1 MEIHLL
7 YDKDDILYLI
17 FYIIKNFSLIR
28 FVLRILLLFIGFYSY
43 FFSFFFLDMNEI
55 LLEWEVISINSTNVH
70 LIFIIDNISVFFLF
84 LVILISGRVMI
95 FRTSYMISEKFFS
108 RFIILVFFFILSIFL
123 LILSPNLISL
133 LLGWDGLGVTSY
145 LLVIFYQSNKSYN
158 AGILTAITNRLGDV
172 GLLISISLILY
183 LGSWNYIYIESF
195 SNIISNMLV
204 FIIIISA
211 CTKRA
216 QIPFSA
222 WLPAAIAAPTPVSAL
237 VHSSTLVTAGVYL
250 LIRINL
256 IIIEMNISY
265 LLLLIG
271 IITIIIA
278 GITAI
283 IEIDIKKII
292 ALSTLRQLGIIIL
305 ILGLGNPILSF
316 FHLLSHA
323 FFKAILFMCAG
334 MIIHNIKD
342 YQDIRKIGM
351 GYSNLNFCISIIL
364 IANISLC
371 GLPFLRGFYSKDLII
386 EILIIKGKNIF
397 LFFFIMFGTIL
408 TVLYS
413 CRLRFLVSLNF
424 IKSEPL
430 FLISENS
437 IFIILGI
444 VFLLPF
450 SIIGGIIILWN
461 LINIRK
467 LIFLPFWMK
476 IFVPVIIIFSVIL
489 FNFIFR
495 NLLKYYNDIYIWFFS
510 NIWFLPISINVRLTK
525 LNLNI
530 SMYFF
535 KFVEIRWSEIFIF
548 NYIRGLYNNSYVS
561 KFLDYLRYIYIIQ
574 VIEIFILV
582 FIYLIIV
589 R

>member
-1 MEIHLL
+1 
-7 YDKDDILYLI
+7 
-17 FYIIKNFSLIR
+17 
-28 FVLRILLLFIGFYSY
+28 
-43 FFSFFFLDMNEI
+43 MNEI
-55 LLEWEVISINSTNVH
+55 LVEWEVISINSTNVH

>member
-1 MEIHLL
+1 
-7 YDKDDILYLI
+7 
-17 FYIIKNFSLIR
+17 
-28 FVLRILLLFIGFYSY
+28 LRILLLFIGFYSY
-43 FFSFFFLDMNEI
+43 FISFFFLDMNEI
-55 LLEWEVISINSTNVH
+55 LVEWEVISINSTNVH

-351 GYSNLNFCISIIL
+351 GYNNLNFCISIIL

>member
-1 MEIHLL
+1 MIRMT
-7 YDKDDILYLI
+7 YYIWY
-17 FYIIKNFSLIR
+17 FIIKNFSLIR

-43 FFSFFFLDMNEI
+43 FISFFFLDMNEI
-55 LLEWEVISINSTNVH
+55 LVEWEVISINSTNVH

-108 RFIILVFFFILSIFL
+108 RFIMLVFFFILSIFL

>member
-1 MEIHLL
+1 
-7 YDKDDILYLI
+7 
-17 FYIIKNFSLIR
+17 
-28 FVLRILLLFIGFYSY
+28 
-43 FFSFFFLDMNEI
+43 
-55 LLEWEVISINSTNVH
+55 
-70 LIFIIDNISVFFLF
+70 
-84 LVILISGRVMI
+84 
-95 FRTSYMISEKFFS
+95 
-108 RFIILVFFFILSIFL
+108 
-123 LILSPNLISL
+123 
-133 LLGWDGLGVTSY
+133 
-145 LLVIFYQSNKSYN
+145 
-158 AGILTAITNRLGDV
+158 
-172 GLLISISLILY
+172 
-183 LGSWNYIYIESF
+183 
-195 SNIISNMLV
+195 
-204 FIIIISA
+204 
-211 CTKRA
+211 
-216 QIPFSA
+216 
-222 WLPAAIAAPTPVSAL
+222 
-237 VHSSTLVTAGVYL
+237 
-250 LIRINL
+250 
-256 IIIEMNISY
+256 
-265 LLLLIG
+265 
-271 IITIIIA
+271 
-278 GITAI
+278 
-283 IEIDIKKII
+283 
-292 ALSTLRQLGIIIL
+292 
-305 ILGLGNPILSF
+305 
-316 FHLLSHA
+316 
-323 FFKAILFMCAG
+323 
-334 MIIHNIKD
+334 
-342 YQDIRKIGM
+342 
-351 GYSNLNFCISIIL
+351 
-364 IANISLC
+364 
-371 GLPFLRGFYSKDLII
+371 
-386 EILIIKGKNIF
+386 
-397 LFFFIMFGTIL
+397 MFGTIL

>member
-1 MEIHLL
+1 
-7 YDKDDILYLI
+7 
-17 FYIIKNFSLIR
+17 
-28 FVLRILLLFIGFYSY
+28 
-43 FFSFFFLDMNEI
+43 MNEI
-55 LLEWEVISINSTNVH
+55 LVEWEVISINSTNVH

-271 IITIIIA
+271 ILTIIIA

>member
-1 MEIHLL
+1 M
-7 YDKDDILYLI
+7 
-17 FYIIKNFSLIR
+17 IKNFSLIR
-28 FVLRILLLFIGFYSY
+28 LILSLIFLFLIICFYLCSIFFIRI
-43 FFSFFFLDMNEI
+43 NEI
-55 LLEWEVISINSTNVH
+55 LIEWEVISIGSRRIH
-70 LIFIIDNISVFFLF
+70 FILILDNISSYFLF
-84 LVILISGRVMI
+84 LVRLISGSVII
-95 FRTSYMISEKFFS
+95 FSTRYIIREKFFS
-108 RFIILVFFFILSIFL
+108 RFIMLVFFFVISIYL

-172 GLLISISLILY
+172 GLLISISMLLF
-183 LGSWNYIYIESF
+183 LGNWNYIYISSF
-195 SNIISNMLV
+195 SLICSNLLV
-204 FIIIISA
+204 YLIIISA

-256 IIIEMNISY
+256 IIIEINIAY
-265 LLLLIG
+265 ILLLIG

-351 GYSNLNFCISIIL
+351 GYNNLNFCISIIL

-489 FNFIFR
+489 FNFIFG

>member
-1 MEIHLL
+1 
-7 YDKDDILYLI
+7 
-17 FYIIKNFSLIR
+17 
-28 FVLRILLLFIGFYSY
+28 
-43 FFSFFFLDMNEI
+43 MNEI
-55 LLEWEVISINSTNVH
+55 LVEWEVISINSTNVH

-450 SIIGGIIILWN
+450 SIIGGIMILWN

>member
-1 MEIHLL
+1 
-7 YDKDDILYLI
+7 
-17 FYIIKNFSLIR
+17 
-28 FVLRILLLFIGFYSY
+28 
-43 FFSFFFLDMNEI
+43 LDMNEI
-55 LLEWEVISINSTNVH
+55 LVEWEVISINSTNVH